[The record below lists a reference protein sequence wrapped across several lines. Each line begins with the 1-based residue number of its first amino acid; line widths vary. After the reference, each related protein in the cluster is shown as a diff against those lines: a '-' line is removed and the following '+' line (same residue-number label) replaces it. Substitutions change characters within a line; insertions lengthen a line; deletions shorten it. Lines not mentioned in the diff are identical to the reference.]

1 MSQHSKS
8 SQPTSGQEAH
18 DGPNAQESKTTQQ
31 EDQGSLAAQG
41 SIRLPEARGAPTSHL
56 NTDDIHQQEAQGGST
71 SQLDVDDTYL
81 QEARGGPTSHLDTDD
96 KQEAN
101 EGAEAHL
108 EGIQSRERRHIRT
121 LTKSGQ
127 HHYEDLVKNYSTKL
141 SRVQKDINTMI
152 DIYYET
158 GNDTKTVRSC
168 KENLMTLREKY
179 SSLSKDF
186 ITFLTRQ
193 NTKESMSERRSH
205 MLVASEFEKDIS
217 DALKKM

>member
-8 SQPTSGQEAH
+8 SQPRSGQEAH
-18 DGPNAQESKTTQQ
+18 DGPNAQESNTTQQ
-31 EDQGSLAAQG
+31 EDQDGLAAQG
-41 SIRLPEARGAPTSHL
+41 SIR
-56 NTDDIHQQEAQGGST
+56 
-71 SQLDVDDTYL
+71 L

-96 KQEAN
+96 IHQQEARGGSTAQLDVDDPYLQEARGGLKSHLDTDDKQEAH

-108 EGIQSRERRHIRT
+108 EGIQSRERRRIRT

-127 HHYEDLVKNYSTKL
+127 DHYEDLVKKYCTKL

-168 KENLMTLREKY
+168 KKNLMTLREKY

-205 MLVASEFEKDIS
+205 MLVASEFDKRHQ
-217 DALKKM
+217 